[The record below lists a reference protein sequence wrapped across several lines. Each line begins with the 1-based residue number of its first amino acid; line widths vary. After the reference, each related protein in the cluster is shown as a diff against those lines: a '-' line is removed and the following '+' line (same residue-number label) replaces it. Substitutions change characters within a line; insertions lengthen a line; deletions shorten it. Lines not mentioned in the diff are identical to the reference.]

1 MEELLSVKHLN
12 VGFLVKKK
20 QVNVLND
27 VTFDIAKGEV
37 LGVIGETGCGKSVTG
52 NAVLHLLPDN
62 SVKQGEIFYKGQ
74 EILHMHEK
82 DYIKLRGE
90 EISAI
95 PQSPATSLNPMMKV
109 GKQVAECVTAKDKS
123 ADKDEVK
130 KTVTDIFERLHL
142 PRHETMYSNYPWEL
156 SGGMCQ
162 RVLIG
167 MGMITHAHLLVI
179 DEPTKAI
186 DWSLRKSVSDILH
199 ELKEQMGCSML
210 MITHDIPV
218 ASSVADRVA
227 VMYCGEI
234 IEIGPTKEVLHK
246 PVHPYTQGLVASM
259 PANGFKVMEGF
270 MPPFSALPQGCNFID
285 RCPYKTSGCEKDQAM
300 ADVGEGHSVRC
311 FRCTGKVKEADYAVG
326 G

>member
-52 NAVLHLLPDN
+52 NAVLHLLPEN

-82 DYIKLRGE
+82 DYINLRGE

-142 PRHETMYSNYPWEL
+142 PRH
-156 SGGMCQ
+156 
-162 RVLIG
+162 R
-167 MGMITHAHLLVI
+167 
-179 DEPTKAI
+179 
-186 DWSLRKSVSDILH
+186 R
-199 ELKEQMGCSML
+199 
-210 MITHDIPV
+210 
-218 ASSVADRVA
+218 
-227 VMYCGEI
+227 
-234 IEIGPTKEVLHK
+234 
-246 PVHPYTQGLVASM
+246 
-259 PANGFKVMEGF
+259 
-270 MPPFSALPQGCNFID
+270 
-285 RCPYKTSGCEKDQAM
+285 
-300 ADVGEGHSVRC
+300 
-311 FRCTGKVKEADYAVG
+311 
-326 G
+326 